1 MKKQE
6 YTVVEPQELL
16 EFLIK
21 QMPDSSRTSI
31 KELLAH
37 NVYVDGRRTS
47 QFNFPLQKGM
57 KVSVEKA
64 TGRDRL
70 RPRDLDIVYEVVVNK
85 HEGLLSYSK
94 FPNDKTVI
102 TVLNQYLEASH
113 QRCHAHIVH
122 RLDRDTSG
130 LMVVSKSKEV
140 SQKFEED
147 WKGMVFDRR
156 YVAVAWG
163 KIEPSRG
170 EVRSWFTDGEYC
182 VLSSPTDNGGK
193 LAVTHYEVRQTSR
206 RYSLVELKLDTGRSD
221 VRLQGR
227 YLARQ
232 PPLSPRL
239 PPLLQA
245 PRNRPPPAVRN
256 PRPRQFP
263 QADGALT
270 AGFPSPVSVGSAN
283 CFRAVLSLFQA
294 DFRAEGGSNALRIQR
309 RPAPPRA
316 AYGVP
321 AIRVPATSRSLSFP
335 SAPI

>member
-6 YTVVEPQELL
+6 YTVGEPQELL
-16 EFLIK
+16 AFLMA
-21 QMPDSSRTSI
+21 QMPDTSRSRV

-57 KVSVEKA
+57 KVSIEKA
-64 TGRDRL
+64 SFKDRL
-70 RPRDLDIVYEVVVNK
+70 RPRDLDIVFEDQHLLVINK

-94 FPNDKTVI
+94 NPADKTVI
-102 TVLNQYLEASH
+102 TVLNQYLDATH

-140 SQKFEED
+140 SQRFEED

-163 KIEPSRG
+163 HIEPPKG
-170 EVRSWFTDGEYC
+170 EIRSWLTDGEYC

-206 RYSLVELKLDTGRSD
+206 RYSLVDLKLDTGRRNQIRVHLRELKHPVVHD
-221 VRLQGR
+221 PMYG
-227 YLARQ
+227 YKDD
-232 PPLSPRL
+232 LSPVARL
-239 PPLLQA
+239 CLHAYRLC
-245 PRNRPPPAVRN
+245 
-256 PRPRQFP
+256 F
-263 QADGALT
+263 T
-270 AGFPSPVSVGSAN
+270 HPVTGKRMKYETPV
-283 CFRAVLSLFQA
+283 
-294 DFRAEGGSNALRIQR
+294 
-309 RPAPPRA
+309 
-316 AYGVP
+316 
-321 AIRVPATSRSLSFP
+321 P
-335 SAPI
+335 SAFMKLMEL

>member
-6 YTVVEPQELL
+6 YIVGEGKELL
-16 EFLIK
+16 AFLIE
-21 QMPDSSRTSI
+21 QMPESSRTKV

-37 NVYVDGRRTS
+37 NVFVDGRRTS

-57 KVSVEKA
+57 NVSIEKA
-64 TGRDRL
+64 SFQDRL
-70 RPRDLDIVYEVVVNK
+70 RPRDLDIVYEDQHLLVINK

-94 FPNDKTVI
+94 HPNDKTVI
-102 TVLNQYLEASH
+102 TVLNQYLDASH

-170 EVRSWFTDGEYC
+170 EVKRGFTDGEYC

-193 LAVTHYEVRQTSR
+193 LAVTHYEVKQTSR
-206 RYSLVELKLDTGRSD
+206 RYSLVELKLDTGRRNQIRVHLRD
-221 VRLQGR
+221 LQHPVVHDPMYG
-227 YLARQ
+227 YKED
-232 PPLSPRL
+232 LSPINRL
-239 PPLLQA
+239 CLHAFRLC
-245 PRNRPPPAVRN
+245 
-256 PRPRQFP
+256 F
-263 QADGALT
+263 T
-270 AGFPSPVSVGSAN
+270 HPVTGKRLK
-283 CFRAVLSLFQA
+283 F
-294 DFRAEGGSNALRIQR
+294 ET
-309 RPAPPRA
+309 P
-316 AYGVP
+316 VP
-321 AIRVPATSRSLSFP
+321 TSFLKLMEL
-335 SAPI
+335 

>member
-6 YTVVEPQELL
+6 YTVGEPQELL
-16 EFLIK
+16 AFLMA
-21 QMPDSSRTSI
+21 QMPDTNRSRV

-57 KVSVEKA
+57 KVTIEKA
-64 TGRDRL
+64 SFKDRL
-70 RPRDLDIVYEVVVNK
+70 RPRDLDIVFEDQHLLVVNK

-94 FPNDKTVI
+94 NPADKTVI
-102 TVLNQYLEASH
+102 TVLNQYLDVTH

-140 SQKFEED
+140 SQRFEED

-163 KIEPSRG
+163 HIEPPKG
-170 EVRSWFTDGEYC
+170 EIRSWLTDGEYC

-206 RYSLVELKLDTGRSD
+206 RYSLVDLKLDTGRRNQIRVHLRELKHPVVHD
-221 VRLQGR
+221 PMYG
-227 YLARQ
+227 YKDD
-232 PPLSPRL
+232 LSPVARL
-239 PPLLQA
+239 CLHAYRLC
-245 PRNRPPPAVRN
+245 
-256 PRPRQFP
+256 F
-263 QADGALT
+263 T
-270 AGFPSPVSVGSAN
+270 HPVTGKRMKYETPV
-283 CFRAVLSLFQA
+283 
-294 DFRAEGGSNALRIQR
+294 
-309 RPAPPRA
+309 
-316 AYGVP
+316 
-321 AIRVPATSRSLSFP
+321 P
-335 SAPI
+335 SAFMKLMEL

>member
-1 MKKQE
+1 MKQIE
-6 YTVVEPQELL
+6 YIIREPKELL
-16 EFLIK
+16 EFLIE
-21 QMPDSSRTSI
+21 QMPESSRSKV

-57 KVSVEKA
+57 KVSIEKA
-64 TGRDRL
+64 SFKDRL
-70 RPRDLDIVYEVVVNK
+70 RPRDLDIVYEDQHLFVVNK

-102 TVLNQYLEASH
+102 SVLNQYLAATH

-163 KIEPSRG
+163 HLEQSSG
-170 EVRSWFTDGEYC
+170 EVKSWFTDGEYC

-193 LAVTHYEVRQTSR
+193 LAITHYEVVQTSR
-206 RYSLVELKLDTGRSD
+206 RYSLVELKLDTGRRNQIRVHMRD
-221 VRLQGR
+221 LQHPVVHDPMYG
-227 YLARQ
+227 YKDD
-232 PPLSPRL
+232 LSPINRL
-239 PPLLQA
+239 CLHAFRLC
-245 PRNRPPPAVRN
+245 
-256 PRPRQFP
+256 F
-263 QADGALT
+263 T
-270 AGFPSPVSVGSAN
+270 HPVTGKRLK
-283 CFRAVLSLFQA
+283 F
-294 DFRAEGGSNALRIQR
+294 ET
-309 RPAPPRA
+309 P
-316 AYGVP
+316 VP
-321 AIRVPATSRSLSFP
+321 TSFLKLMEL
-335 SAPI
+335 

>member
-1 MKKQE
+1 MKQTE
-6 YTVVEPQELL
+6 YIVREPKELL
-16 EFLIK
+16 EFLMG
-21 QMPDSSRTSI
+21 QMPESSRSKV

-57 KVSVEKA
+57 KVSIEKA
-64 TGRDRL
+64 SFKDRL
-70 RPRDLDIVYEVVVNK
+70 RPRDLDIVYEDQHLFVVNK

-102 TVLNQYLEASH
+102 TVLNQYLSASH

-163 KIEPSRG
+163 HIEPSRG

-193 LAVTHYEVRQTSR
+193 LAITHYEVKQTSR
-206 RYSLVELKLDTGRSD
+206 RYSLVELKLDTGRRNQIRVHLRD
-221 VRLQGR
+221 LQHPVVHDPMYG
-227 YLARQ
+227 YKED
-232 PPLSPRL
+232 LSPVNRL
-239 PPLLQA
+239 CLHAFRLC
-245 PRNRPPPAVRN
+245 
-256 PRPRQFP
+256 F
-263 QADGALT
+263 T
-270 AGFPSPVSVGSAN
+270 HPVTGKRLK
-283 CFRAVLSLFQA
+283 F
-294 DFRAEGGSNALRIQR
+294 ET
-309 RPAPPRA
+309 P
-316 AYGVP
+316 VP
-321 AIRVPATSRSLSFP
+321 AAFLKLMEL
-335 SAPI
+335 